1 MNNILTGPL
10 GDDHQWSRGRR
21 KLKTKK
27 FKGPYHGLID
37 YDKEIKIQGLLGKK
51 QNKRPSLEKNN
62 FKKPSRGKINLIF
75 AFSYP
80 PSLPRSLMVEPLP
93 SF

>member
-1 MNNILTGPL
+1 MMNNILTGPL
-10 GDDHQWSRGRR
+10 GDDHQWSRGRS

-51 QNKRPSLEKNN
+51 NKRPSWEK
-62 FKKPSRGKINLIF
+62 KITLK
-75 AFSYP
+75 SHP
-80 PSLPRSLMVEPLP
+80 GER
-93 SF
+93 